1 MKVKDLKVIQ
11 QEPNPDPENTRSL
24 LNKVRLFLQTAE
36 TSNPPTNF
44 ESPADDENQIELTL
58 FIPKEDE
65 MSNSSLL
72 LPIDDSSED
81 ISASSSNT
89 SDTDDATSDE
99 DLQQLKLPQP
109 TKRPNITELKP
120 PSEQDSTELR

>member
-1 MKVKDLKVIQ
+1 MMKVKDLKVIQ
-11 QEPNPDPENTRSL
+11 QEPNPDPENTRSP
-24 LNKVRLFLQTAE
+24 E

-120 PSEQDSTELR
+120 PSRAVPQRSSGFFG